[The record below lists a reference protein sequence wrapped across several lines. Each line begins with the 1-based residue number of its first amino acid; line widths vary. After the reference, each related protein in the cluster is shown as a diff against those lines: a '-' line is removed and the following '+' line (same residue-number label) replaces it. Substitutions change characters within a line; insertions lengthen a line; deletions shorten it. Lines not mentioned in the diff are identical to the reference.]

1 MYDDKTAFTTGILLF
16 KNCEKMKN
24 LFKVALSLCSVGVFA
39 YGIGYTTHPMAENQ
53 KLKKDLVQ
61 LREDYGDAI
70 TDQSEMKNVIQE
82 NW

>member
-1 MYDDKTAFTTGILLF
+1 MKASQPSWEFYDLESDPFELKNEYNNPTFNTTI
-16 KNCEKMKN
+16 
-24 LFKVALSLCSVGVFA
+24 
-39 YGIGYTTHPMAENQ
+39 Q
-53 KLKKDLVQ
+53 KLKKDLIQ